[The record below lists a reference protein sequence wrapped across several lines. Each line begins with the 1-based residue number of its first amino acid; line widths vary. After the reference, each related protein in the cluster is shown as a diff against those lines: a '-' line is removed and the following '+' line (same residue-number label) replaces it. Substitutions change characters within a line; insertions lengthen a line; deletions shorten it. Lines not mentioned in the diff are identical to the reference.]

1 MVRLLDTRTGSY
13 AEVRPASARLLRVC
27 VHVPETAGPSDITW
41 LRVSLVADLLFRA
54 AELRNMQVLTM
65 LALAGQSAAQ
75 LEELKHAVD
84 ALGMHPP
91 GALASLAQ
99 AHDVPADVHLIGQG
113 TDLDDDWA
121 GLITTVGTAAQAADP
136 AHPADPLAVRFA
148 LESAPYDQPA
158 DLTADVLAD
167 ADQTLTS
174 WRRRVA
180 LWAESPSRPMP
191 AGIAAA
197 AGAAFDDLG
206 TVSALGLLRDLIAD
220 PDVPAGAKFETF
232 VYTDRLLGLDL
243 PRDIGRYFTPER

>member
-1 MVRLLDTRTGSY
+1 MVRLLDARTGSY
-13 AEVRPASARLLRVC
+13 AEVKPASARLLRVC
-27 VHVPETAGPSDITW
+27 VHVPETAGPPDITW
-41 LRVSLVADLLFRA
+41 LRVLLVADLLFRA
-54 AELRNMQVLTM
+54 AELRNMQVLTT

-91 GALASLAQ
+91 GTQASVAR
-99 AHDVPADVHLIGQG
+99 AHDVPADVHLTGQG

-121 GLITTVGTAAQAADP
+121 GLITTVGAAARAAD
-136 AHPADPLAVRFA
+136 PADPLAVRLA

-167 ADQTLTS
+167 ADETVTS

-191 AGIAAA
+191 AGIGAA
-197 AGAAFDDLG
+197 AGAAFDDLD

-243 PRDIGRYFTPER
+243 PREVGRYFTPER